1 MLAATGPSA
10 TWYLTRSA
18 GAVSLVLL
26 TAVVA
31 LGVVD
36 VRRWSSPRWPRFVI
50 DSLHRNVALLAICFL
65 AMHILT
71 SVLDGFTSV
80 GLVNAVIPFSGSYRP
95 IWLGLGALA
104 FDLLLALTAT
114 SLLRHRLGYARW
126 RAVHWLAYVSW
137 PIALV
142 HGLGT
147 GSDVR
152 SAWMQLLVAVCFSA
166 VLAAVAARL
175 MASWGRY
182 PDRGRA
188 AIGALVVFVL
198 FLALWLPSGPL
209 GSEWARRSGTP
220 PALLSHARSASKPH
234 LESR

>member
-1 MLAATGPSA
+1 MVVAATGGA
-10 TWYLTRSA
+10 TWYLTRST
-18 GAVSLVLL
+18 GAVSLLLL
-26 TAVVA
+26 TVAVV

-36 VRRWSSPRWPRFVI
+36 VRRWSSERWPRFVI
-50 DSLHRNVALLAICFL
+50 DSLHRTLALLAVCFL
-65 AMHILT
+65 AVHILT
-71 SVLDGFTSV
+71 SVLDGFTSI
-80 GLVNAVIPFSGSYRP
+80 GLADAVIPFAGSYRP
-95 IWLGLGALA
+95 LWLGLGAFA

-126 RAVHWLAYVSW
+126 RAVHWLAYASW

-152 SAWMQLLVAVCFSA
+152 SAWMQLLAVICSAAVA
-166 VLAAVAARL
+166 AAVAARVI
-175 MASWGRY
+175 AAWGEH

-188 AIGALVVFVL
+188 AMGAVAVFAI

-209 GSEWARRSGTP
+209 GSDWARRSGTP
-220 PALLSHARSASKPH
+220 ATLLSRAHSSSQGTEGR
-234 LESR
+234 